1 MQRDMELIRKILITI
16 EDKYVD
22 VALNSSEISIDG
34 YDMKTIGYHCSILHD
49 AGLLDYF
56 KGQYGGNE
64 LLFFFVGRLTWDGH
78 EFLDKIKNDTVWNR
92 TTTTIKEKGVPF
104 VLDAVKEIAT
114 AITTSMI
121 QAAIK
126 GM

>member
-1 MQRDMELIRKILITI
+1 M
-16 EDKYVD
+16 
-22 VALNSSEISIDG
+22 
-34 YDMKTIGYHCSILHD
+34 HD

-56 KGQYGGNE
+56 KGQYGDNE